1 MREKPSL
8 HFLLE
13 TLMLIIEV
21 KNYVKFDKMEK

>member
-13 TLMLIIEV
+13 TLKV
-21 KNYVKFDKMEK
+21 KNYVKFDKMEKIV